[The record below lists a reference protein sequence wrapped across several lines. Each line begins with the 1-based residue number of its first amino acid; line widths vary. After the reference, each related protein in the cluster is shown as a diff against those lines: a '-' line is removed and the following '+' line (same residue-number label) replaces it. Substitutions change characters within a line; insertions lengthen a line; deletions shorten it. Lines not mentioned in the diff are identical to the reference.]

1 MNGEGDLERLTEAV
15 DRLIVKLEDLRG
27 QRNTLAGRVEE
38 LEKSLET
45 QATQADPEGYNLLRI
60 HSARLLRERKEIGRR
75 LREVLE
81 KLDKLQQRLR

>member
-27 QRNTLAGRVEE
+27 QRNKLSDRVDE
-38 LEKSLET
+38 LEKSLES
-45 QATQADPEGYNLLRI
+45 QAAQGDPEGYNLLRI
-60 HSARLLRERKEIGRR
+60 HSARLLRERQEMARR

-81 KLDKLQQRLR
+81 KLEKLQQRLR

>member
-27 QRNTLAGRVEE
+27 QRNALAGRVDE
-38 LEKSLET
+38 LEKSLES
-45 QATQADPEGYNLLRI
+45 QATQADSEGYNLLRI
-60 HSARLLRERKEIGRR
+60 HSARLLRERQEMARR

-81 KLDKLQQRLR
+81 KLEKLQQRLR